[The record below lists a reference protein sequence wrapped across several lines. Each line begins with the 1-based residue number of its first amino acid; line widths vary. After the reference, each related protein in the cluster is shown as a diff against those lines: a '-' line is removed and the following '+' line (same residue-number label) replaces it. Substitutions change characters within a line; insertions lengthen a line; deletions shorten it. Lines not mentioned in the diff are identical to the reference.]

1 MRLGVAGGE
10 HQSRSKNVVCSVAV
24 AVSARGSACAGCF
37 RRRVGRAAGGRP
49 TRGRGSGSGRNSGW
63 WPPRSRWAS
72 RCASA
77 RSSSTSGFHRQRVGE
92 EAGAWGAVGDPEVD
106 GPVDREL
113 DDVVG
118 REAQPFLFVLVD
130 GDAVGVDLHRQAGE
144 RAGVLHLAHAED
156 RDRLQQRADAGADDL
171 VADLRG
177 VLPGED
183 GLEAGG
189 AALGEHLRHRWGE
202 DVVGLVD
209 QQRHAAA
216 VGLGELLA
224 RLDGAVQELQQQL
237 GDEDRVVLADGGL
250 GAGDDQDLAALED
263 PVEVDRVRGGAG
275 ACRSRGWR

>member
-1 MRLGVAGGE
+1 MELL
-10 HQSRSKNVVCSVAV
+10 
-24 AVSARGSACAGCF
+24 
-37 RRRVGRAAGGRP
+37 
-49 TRGRGSGSGRNSGW
+49 
-63 WPPRSRWAS
+63 
-72 RCASA
+72 
-77 RSSSTSGFHRQRVGE
+77 HRQRVGE
-92 EAGAWGAVGDPEVD
+92 EAGARDAVGDPEVD
-106 GPVDREL
+106 GAVDREL

-171 VADLRG
+171 VADLGG

-189 AALGEHLRHRWGE
+189 AALGEHLGDRRGE

-209 QQRHAAA
+209 EQRHAAA
-216 VGLGELLA
+216 A
-224 RLDGAVQELQQQL
+224 RSRASCWRAWMARCRSCSSSWVTRIG
-237 GDEDRVVLADGGL
+237 VVLADGGL

-263 PVEVDRVRGGAG
+263 AFEVEA
-275 ACRSRGWR
+275 